1 MACSTFKEFPMIDPV
16 IIIPYLLACLL
27 FSVIPGPSVSVVVAN
42 SLAGGT
48 RAGLFTILG
57 TELSMLSMVF
67 IVAIGLE
74 AVMTLVSGAFE
85 IIKLAGAAYLVWI
98 GWKMFRSTGKLA
110 MDEGARMPIG
120 RYIWQGALINWS
132 NPKTLL
138 FLSAFLPQFVD
149 LSRPAFGQIMVLGLI
164 VMAVATASDSVYAVA
179 AGQARHL
186 LTAAR
191 VRMVNRVSGVILMA
205 GGVWLALQKRA

>member
-1 MACSTFKEFPMIDPV
+1 MIDPV
-16 IIIPYLLACLL
+16 IVLPYLLACML
-27 FSVIPGPSVSVVVAN
+27 FSVIPGPSVSVVIAN

-67 IVAIGLE
+67 IVAVGLE

-98 GWKMFRSTGKLA
+98 GWKMFRSSGHLA
-110 MDEGARMPIG
+110 IGAGDRLPIG
-120 RYIWQGALINWS
+120 RYVWQGALINWS

-149 LSRPAFGQIMVLGLI
+149 LSRPAFGQIMILGLI
-164 VMAVATASDSVYAVA
+164 VMAVATTSDAVYAVA

-191 VRMVNRVSGVILMA
+191 VRMVNRVSGAILMA

>member
-1 MACSTFKEFPMIDPV
+1 MIDAA
-16 IIIPYLLACLL
+16 IILPYMLACLL
-27 FSVIPGPSVSVVVAN
+27 FAIIPGPSVSIVIAN

-57 TELSMLSMVF
+57 TALSMISMVF
-67 IVAIGLE
+67 IVAVGLE

-98 GWKMFRSTGKLA
+98 GWKMFRSSGQLA
-110 MDEGARMPIG
+110 MANGDRLPIG
-120 RYIWQGALINWS
+120 RYIWQGALTNWS

-149 LSRPAFGQIMVLGLI
+149 LTRPAFGQIMTLGLI
-164 VMAVATASDSVYAVA
+164 CLAVAAMSDSVYAFA

-186 LTAAR
+186 LSVAR
-191 VRMVNRVSGVILMA
+191 VRMLNRVSGVILMA

>member
-1 MACSTFKEFPMIDPV
+1 MIDPV
-16 IIIPYLLACLL
+16 ILLPYILACVL
-27 FSVIPGPSVSVVVAN
+27 FSVIPGPSVSVVIAN

-98 GWKMFRSTGKLA
+98 GWKMFRSTGQLA
-110 MDEGARMPIG
+110 IGAGDRLPIG

-149 LSRPAFGQIMVLGLI
+149 LSRPAFSQIMILGLI
-164 VMAVATASDSVYAVA
+164 VMAVATTSDAVYAVA

-191 VRMVNRVSGVILMA
+191 VRMVNRVSGAVLMA
-205 GGVWLALQKRA
+205 GGIWLALQKRA

>member
-1 MACSTFKEFPMIDPV
+1 MIDPV
-16 IIIPYLLACLL
+16 IILPYLLACVL
-27 FSVIPGPSVSVVVAN
+27 FFVIPGPSVSVVIAN

-67 IVAIGLE
+67 IVAVGLE

-98 GWKMFRSTGKLA
+98 GWKMFRSSGQLA
-110 MDEGARMPIG
+110 IGAGDRLPIG

-149 LSRPAFGQIMVLGLI
+149 LSRPAFSQIMILGLM
-164 VMAVATASDSVYAVA
+164 VMAVATTSDAVYAVA

-205 GGVWLALQKRA
+205 GGIWLALQKRA

>member
-1 MACSTFKEFPMIDPV
+1 MIDPA
-16 IIIPYLLACLL
+16 ILLPYILACIL
-27 FSVIPGPSVSVVVAN
+27 FAVIPGPSVSVVIAN

-48 RAGLFTILG
+48 KAGLFTILG
-57 TELSMLSMVF
+57 TELSMLSIVL
-67 IVAIGLE
+67 IVALGLE

-85 IIKLAGAAYLVWI
+85 IIKLAGAAYLIWI
-98 GWKMFRSTGKLA
+98 GWKMLRSTGELNLA
-110 MDEGARMPIG
+110 AGARRPIG
-120 RYIWQGALINWS
+120 RYIWQGALVNWS

-149 LSRPAFGQIMVLGLI
+149 MSRPAFGQIVVLGI
-164 VMAVATASDSVYAVA
+164 ITMIVATLSDCVYAVA
-179 AGQARHL
+179 AGQMRHL

-191 VRMVNRVSGVILMA
+191 VRMVNRVSGIILMC

>member
-1 MACSTFKEFPMIDPV
+1 MIDPV
-16 IIIPYLLACLL
+16 ILLPYVLACVL
-27 FSVIPGPSVSVVVAN
+27 FSIIPGPSVSVVVAN

-67 IVAIGLE
+67 IVAVGLE

-110 MDEGARMPIG
+110 MDEGARLPIG

-149 LSRPAFGQIMVLGLI
+149 LSRPAFSQIMILGLI
-164 VMAVATASDSVYAVA
+164 VMAVATTSDAVYAVA

-191 VRMVNRVSGVILMA
+191 VRLVNRVSGVILMA
-205 GGVWLALQKRA
+205 GGIWLALQKRA

>member
-1 MACSTFKEFPMIDPV
+1 MIDPV
-16 IIIPYLLACLL
+16 ILLPYILACVL
-27 FSVIPGPSVSVVVAN
+27 FSVIPGPSVSVVIAN

-67 IVAIGLE
+67 IVAVGLE

-98 GWKMFRSTGKLA
+98 GWKMFRSTGRLA
-110 MDEGARMPIG
+110 IGAGDRLPIG

-149 LSRPAFGQIMVLGLI
+149 LSRPAFSQIMILGLI
-164 VMAVATASDSVYAVA
+164 VMAVATTSDAVYAVA

-205 GGVWLALQKRA
+205 GGIWLALQKRA